1 MTTVYMAPTGS
12 RAALVMRVTV
22 IRVTVTRATG
32 PDVGRAPIA
41 GVCSPQ
47 ERLTIPRDRR
57 GGVTDG
63 PRPHA
68 GGEAP
73 DDALPRIGGSSERGA
88 GSLRYLLDLDSE
100 LADSLDVGVRL
111 AARRTTAAVVFGA
124 GTGEIDLAGYL
135 REIGRGPGILV
146 IDGVLAVNVTV
157 GDRVAAELI
166 GTGDVLEPDTS
177 EPDELFTCSTG
188 WRVLVPA
195 RLAVLDDGFAERVAR
210 WPQLTQVL
218 LTRAERRTHSLNV
231 QRAITSQPRLEIR
244 LALLL
249 LHLASRWGHVEPGGV
264 RLTLPLT
271 HQLLGRLVGAER
283 PSVSHA
289 LARLSRSGL
298 VTGAGDEWHLH
309 ARVDERFDAMLDDV
323 PAGVAPLRA

>member
-1 MTTVYMAPTGS
+1 MTDT
-12 RAALVMRVTV
+12 
-22 IRVTVTRATG
+22 
-32 PDVGRAPIA
+32 
-41 GVCSPQ
+41 
-47 ERLTIPRDRR
+47 
-57 GGVTDG
+57 

-68 GGEAP
+68 GGDAP
-73 DDALPRIGGSSERGA
+73 AGAADGGLPRIGRASERST

-111 AARRTTAAVVFGA
+111 AARRMTAAVVFAA
-124 GTGEIDLAGYL
+124 GIGELDLNRHL
-135 REIGRGPGILV
+135 REIGRGPGILIV
-146 IDGVLAVNVTV
+146 EGVLAINVTV
-157 GDRVAAELI
+157 GDRVASELL
-166 GTGDVLEPDTS
+166 GAGDLLEPNTC
-177 EPDELFTCSTG
+177 EPDEMFTCSTG

-195 RLAVLDDGFAERVAR
+195 RLAVLDAPFAERVAR
-210 WPQLTQVL
+210 WPHLTQVL
-218 LTRAERRTHSLNV
+218 LARAERRTHNLNV
-231 QRAITSQPRLEIR
+231 QRAITCQPRLEIR

-289 LARLSRSGL
+289 LARLARSGL

-309 ARVDERFDAMLDDV
+309 ARVDERFDAMLEDV
-323 PAGVAPLRA
+323 PAGVAPLHA